1 MQEAQAQKILKHVQE
16 SYNLIAYEFSES
28 RFKQWDEFKFY
39 QPYLFAGAEIVDLGC
54 GNGRILEFLYQ
65 HYLSNDFKYIGLDNS
80 DGLLKEAHK
89 KHPNNV
95 FLPGDQL
102 EIPIAENQADVLL
115 NIAAFHHI
123 PSSNLRLQ
131 ALLEMNRIL
140 KPGGILIISVWNLFQ
155 RKYWIAHLKA
165 WLRFIYTLGSYS
177 PTDLFITFKNSARK
191 ILTNRYY
198 HSFFP
203 DELNSLVKKAG
214 FTIRENYSVKK
225 GNKVPFFDSFNYCII
240 AQKSK

>member
-1 MQEAQAQKILKHVQE
+1 MKEAQALKILKHVQD

-39 QPYLFAGAEIVDLGC
+39 QPYLFEGAEIIDLGC
-54 GNGRILEFLYQ
+54 GNGRILDFLYQ
-65 HYLSNDFKYIGLDNS
+65 HYLSNNFKYIGLDNS
-80 DGLLKEAHK
+80 EGLLKEAHK

-102 EIPIAENQADVLL
+102 EIPIDDNQADILL

-123 PSSNLRLQ
+123 PSPNLRLQ

-140 KPGGILIISVWNLFQ
+140 KPGGLLIISVWNLFQ
-155 RKYWIAHLKA
+155 KKYWLAHLKA

-191 ILTNRYY
+191 ILANRYY

-214 FTIRENYSVKK
+214 FTIRENYSIKK
-225 GNKVPFFDSFNYCII
+225 GNKVPFFDSFNYCIV